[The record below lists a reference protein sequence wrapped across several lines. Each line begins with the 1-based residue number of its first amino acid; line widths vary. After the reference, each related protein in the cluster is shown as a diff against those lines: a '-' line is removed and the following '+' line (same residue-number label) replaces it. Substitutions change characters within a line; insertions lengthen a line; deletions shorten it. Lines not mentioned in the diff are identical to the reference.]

1 MTLIWIFLIA
11 AIIGIFMLEDE
22 IKYLKA
28 DIDWLQRQIDD
39 LNNDKM
45 DKI

>member
-11 AIIGIFMLEDE
+11 TIIGIFMLEDE
-22 IKYLKA
+22 IKHLKA

-39 LNNDKM
+39 LNSEN
-45 DKI
+45 